1 MRLSGSALVVVASGQ
16 VPLHGSIPGRGP
28 VHDALCYFQV
38 AQRPAYST
46 IVRDAYT
53 LPDMYGRI
61 WREVMSI

>member
-1 MRLSGSALVVVASGQ
+1 MGAS
-16 VPLHGSIPGRGP
+16 PSRGP

-53 LPDMYGRI
+53 LPDTYGRMLQ
-61 WREVMSI
+61 E